1 MRMRSDQSHVKS
13 LEPGKQQN
21 PIPRRV
27 VLVDIGKEGPPSSLV
42 TLLNGARL
50 IQPWESWRARAVLLG
65 TGALRLERKEG

>member
-50 IQPWESWRARAVLLG
+50 ISPG
-65 TGALRLERKEG
+65 KLECPFGDGSPQTREG